1 MSVTG
6 LSVLPPTPQRL
17 VTIMEFLFGEMVAAA
32 GAAAKQTNK
41 NIGSAV
47 SADVNQE
54 VCTIKFNSTSVERH
68 KKKTPHS
75 QQLGVKWGWISQS
88 IGDYEANV
96 TGFLL
101 WLNFLYHIFFFFF
114 FYFVSLRSKQSGHKT
129 NSRINLF

>member
-32 GAAAKQTNK
+32 GAVAKQTNK

-68 KKKTPHS
+68 TQKKTHTVNNWVS
-75 QQLGVKWGWISQS
+75 NGAG
-88 IGDYEANV
+88 
-96 TGFLL
+96 
-101 WLNFLYHIFFFFF
+101 YHN
-114 FYFVSLRSKQSGHKT
+114 Q
-129 NSRINLF
+129 

>member
-32 GAAAKQTNK
+32 GAVAKQTNK

-68 KKKTPHS
+68 TQKKPT
-75 QQLGVKWGWISQS
+75 QS
-88 IGDYEANV
+88 TIGCQMGLDI
-96 TGFLL
+96 T
-101 WLNFLYHIFFFFF
+101 
-114 FYFVSLRSKQSGHKT
+114 
-129 NSRINLF
+129 INR